1 MARPDDEGYA
11 TPAAAV
17 ICTAISLVVAALMV
31 RGLSDLRLA
40 QAELARTKV
49 EYALGSAQNAAI
61 LAIATS
67 SQPPPYQW
75 TIASLGVGFNVVAEP
90 ERQKMRPQAAA
101 KLEDAP
107 LALLGA
113 TDPVSL
119 RPRLVGMQLGPRL
132 LWIAD
137 QAASKTWRACAPSLI
152 SEFGQAD
159 ALTPPQYGEPV
170 SGRQAGFWRA
180 GEVWRVVVTN
190 PDGWRDERIVRF
202 TGNGLNPAAVLGR
215 RISRGWKGTQTCQNL
230 FNNGLLASAGMT
242 ATP

>member
-1 MARPDDEGYA
+1 MARLDDGGYA

-17 ICTAISLVVAALMV
+17 ICAAISLVVTALMV
-31 RGLSDLRLA
+31 RGLSDLHLA

-49 EYALGSAQNAAI
+49 EYALGSAQNAAM

-75 TIASLGVGFNVVAEP
+75 TIASLGAAIDVIAEP
-90 ERQKMRPQAAA
+90 ERPKMSPQAGA
-101 KLEDAP
+101 KLDDAP
-107 LALLGA
+107 LAILGA
-113 TDPVSL
+113 GDPAVL
-119 RPRLVGMQLGPRL
+119 RAKLAGMTLGPTL

-137 QAASKTWRACAPSLI
+137 QADSPTWRTCAPSLI

-159 ALTPPQYGEPV
+159 VIAPPQYGEPV

-180 GEVWRVVVTN
+180 GEVWRVVVTD
-190 PDGWRDERIVRF
+190 PQGWRDERIIRF
-202 TGNGLNPAAVLGR
+202 TGNGLSPAAVLGR
-215 RISRGWKGTQTCQNL
+215 RLSRGWKGIETCQKL
-230 FNNGLLASAGMT
+230 FDGGLLAPGETT